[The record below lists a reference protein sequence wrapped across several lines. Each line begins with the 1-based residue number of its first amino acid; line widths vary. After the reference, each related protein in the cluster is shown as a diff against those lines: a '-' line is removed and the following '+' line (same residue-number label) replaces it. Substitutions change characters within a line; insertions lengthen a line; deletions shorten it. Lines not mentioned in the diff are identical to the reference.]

1 MRPAPE
7 HPWVA
12 DGRGRLVFV
21 LFLRG
26 TGHSSGRPGVAD
38 PAHTRSGEP
47 APVPRTARRAAQPVK
62 PSSLAI
68 SMRWTSLVPSPIS
81 RILES
86 RHMRATGY
94 SFMKP

>member
-1 MRPAPE
+1 MSDFVRTGAATSVPFVGKVSLTLAENGKGALSFFRAPSP
-7 HPWVA
+7 H
-12 DGRGRLVFV
+12 
-21 LFLRG
+21 
-26 TGHSSGRPGVAD
+26 
-38 PAHTRSGEP
+38 
-47 APVPRTARRAAQPVK
+47 PRTHKAVRQPAK
-62 PSSLAI
+62 PNSRAI

>member
-1 MRPAPE
+1 MSDFVRTGAATSVPFVGKVSLTLAEIGKGALSFFRAPSP
-7 HPWVA
+7 H
-12 DGRGRLVFV
+12 
-21 LFLRG
+21 
-26 TGHSSGRPGVAD
+26 
-38 PAHTRSGEP
+38 
-47 APVPRTARRAAQPVK
+47 PRTHGTVRQPAK
-62 PSSLAI
+62 PNSRAI